1 MPTTIDWLIDCS
13 GLIYRA
19 EWKKAEAEYRRVEEE
34 GQALKNQKEKET
46 SLNESKKRML
56 DEFNLKVEQLSAQ
69 LEKARSDLQ
78 QWAAAFFLLCLI
90 QNRFNFKCFLTHWR
104 FRYRLPLLRHP
115 NGRSSETHHR
125 KLHQNSSPVRNAL
138 RECCPR
144 NFAINSIVRVRQS
157 IEPLASEMSRVS
169 AQQTLLES
177 EEAQQTKDRLLDNA
191 VDNINAKLDE
201 VFYTIAQRV
210 RPR

>member
-1 MPTTIDWLIDCS
+1 
-13 GLIYRA
+13 
-19 EWKKAEAEYRRVEEE
+19 
-34 GQALKNQKEKET
+34 
-46 SLNESKKRML
+46 
-56 DEFNLKVEQLSAQ
+56 
-69 LEKARSDLQ
+69 
-78 QWAAAFFLLCLI
+78 
-90 QNRFNFKCFLTHWR
+90 
-104 FRYRLPLLRHP
+104 
-115 NGRSSETHHR
+115 
-125 KLHQNSSPVRNAL
+125 
-138 RECCPR
+138 
-144 NFAINSIVRVRQS
+144 VRQS